1 MIQIRIK
8 LKTENLKELSGC
20 ISQAIQENFYEIDYL
35 DYYNLQYLIKK
46 LLDKYHSLTTFDPF
60 KPQRAVN
67 LKLNINEAHSYRKL
81 LLMESIIWENDYL
94 SELNREIIS
103 QIDRQIENVK
113 KLI

>member
-8 LKTENLKELSGC
+8 LNTENLKELSGC

-60 KPQRAVN
+60 KPKRAVN

>member
-8 LKTENLKELSGC
+8 LKTDNLKELSGS

-35 DYYNLQYLIKK
+35 DYYNLQHLIKK

-60 KPQRAVN
+60 KPPRA
-67 LKLNINEAHSYRKL
+67 LYIKLNINEAHSYRKL
-81 LLMESIIWENDYL
+81 LLMDSIIWENEYL
-94 SELNREIIS
+94 SELNREIIA
-103 QIDRQIENVK
+103 QIDRQIENIK